1 MQINIKVKLDMNIK
15 INKVMKI
22 KVKILMYMLEKVLIN
37 MLIEIKKMKFEIN
50 KCKREGMYYLPPP
63 LS

>member
-1 MQINIKVKLDMNIK
+1 MNIK
-15 INKVMKI
+15 INKVMKM
-22 KVKILMYMLEKVLIN
+22 KVKILMYMLEKVLVN